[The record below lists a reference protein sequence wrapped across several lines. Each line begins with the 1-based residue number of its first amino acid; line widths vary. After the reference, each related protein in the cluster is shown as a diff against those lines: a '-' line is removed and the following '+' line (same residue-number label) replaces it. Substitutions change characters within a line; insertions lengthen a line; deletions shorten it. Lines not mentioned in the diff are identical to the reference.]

1 MSSTRW
7 AVVSDVHSNYRAL
20 EAVLRD
26 AEAAGA
32 GGFFCLGDVVG
43 YGPEPNRSVRRLMAT
58 IPNGAWVTGN
68 HDDALA
74 ILARSAGRAGA
85 EASDALSE
93 LIGPRAEPREALLA
107 NWDLLQHFPDRVE
120 FLAARRF
127 EAMVG
132 DRYFLVHGGCRNGRP
147 NTTSTENRWEARD
160 EFLTLERRSSVPAPR
175 VILVGHSHLPVYFR
189 ETPSDDV
196 GFETVDAV
204 PGQVVSLEDRRWV
217 LNPGSVGQPRDGDPR
232 ACFLILDEK
241 RWTVE
246 LRRVRY
252 DVAAVQRSMAELGF
266 PRNLIRRLE
275 VGR

>member
-7 AVVSDVHSNYRAL
+7 AVLSDVHSNYRAL

-32 GGFFCLGDVVG
+32 DAFFCLGDVVG

-74 ILARSAGRAGA
+74 ILARSAGRADA
-85 EASDALSE
+85 ESSDALSE
-93 LIGPRAEPREALLA
+93 LIGPRADPREALRA
-107 NWDLLQHFPDRVE
+107 NWELLQHFPDRVE

-127 EAMVG
+127 EATVG

-160 EFLTLERRSSVPAPR
+160 EFLTL
-175 VILVGHSHLPVYFR
+175 
-189 ETPSDDV
+189 
-196 GFETVDAV
+196 
-204 PGQVVSLEDRRWV
+204 

-232 ACFLILDEK
+232 ACFLILDEN

-246 LRRVRY
+246 LRRVCY
-252 DVAAVQRSMAELGF
+252 DVAAVQRAMAELEF
-266 PRNLIRRLE
+266 PPNLIRRLG